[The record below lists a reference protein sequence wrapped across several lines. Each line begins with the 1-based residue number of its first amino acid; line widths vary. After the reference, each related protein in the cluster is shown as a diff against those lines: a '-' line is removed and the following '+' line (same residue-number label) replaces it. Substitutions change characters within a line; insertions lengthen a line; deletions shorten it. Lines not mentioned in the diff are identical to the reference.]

1 MAQNRNNLD
10 LEIILVLL
18 KNKIHLRE
26 LSRNLSLPHA
36 TVLRKV
42 NGLIKENIL
51 DCKKEGRNKLLFIKN
66 NLQAKSYV
74 YMAEKYKLTT
84 LLKKYP
90 ELSIIFEGVLKRTEK
105 NMVILFGSYA
115 KGIAKKDSDIDVYV
129 DTTDKTLKRALQ
141 ETHSKLSIKI
151 GKFDISDLLIKE
163 IVKNHIVIK
172 GVEEFYEKA
181 KIFE

>member
-1 MAQNRNNLD
+1 
-10 LEIILVLL
+10 
-18 KNKIHLRE
+18 
-26 LSRNLSLPHA
+26 
-36 TVLRKV
+36 
-42 NGLIKENIL
+42 
-51 DCKKEGRNKLLFIKN
+51 
-66 NLQAKSYV
+66 
-74 YMAEKYKLTT
+74 
-84 LLKKYP
+84 
-90 ELSIIFEGVLKRTEK
+90 
-105 NMVILFGSYA
+105 MVILFGSYA